1 MSRHIDLIAVAAL
14 LLSFALV
21 GHIHNALQMGLSQTR
36 LFRIHSLGNATGHMN
51 ITPPHVPAAPRM
63 PRLPH
68 LPRV

>member
-21 GHIHNALQMGLSQTR
+21 GHVHNAVQMGLSQTR
-36 LFRIHSLGNATGHMN
+36 LRIHSLSHLN
-51 ITPPHVPAAPRM
+51 ITPPHVPAVPRM

>member
-1 MSRHIDLIAVAAL
+1 VSRHVDLIAVAAL

-21 GHIHNALQMGLSQTR
+21 GHVRNAVQMGLSQTR
-36 LFRIHSLGNATGHMN
+36 LFRIHTLSHMT
-51 ITPPHVPAAPRM
+51 ISPPHVPPVPRV